1 MQPNILKLLKQA
13 IAEQRCLAVRYR
25 DGGARVVEPHAAYAN
40 DRNEI
45 VVDCYQTD
53 GFSASGRQPPF
64 WKRLRLK
71 KITAASLLKQT
82 FEPRVEEGF
91 SPEKPRY
98 KNKPVAI
105 IADHEPSYMYS
116 PEALQ
121 QMGPF
126 LPDHRKFH

>member
-13 IAEQRCLAVRYR
+13 VAEQRCLAVRYR
-25 DGGARVVEPHAAYAN
+25 DGGVRVVEPHAAYTN

-91 SPEKPRY
+91 SPEKSRY
-98 KNKPVAI
+98 KNEPVAI
-105 IADHEPSYMYS
+105 IVDDKPSYMYS

-126 LPDHRKFH
+126 LPDDRKFH